1 MLLNTFIWKREYISF
16 FLANISAFIFSK
28 KSHTK
33 ILFKTLIS
41 KFLAYFFM
49 KYIVLDP
56 LLDRQMLRKRIL
68 LRKCNFLS
76 SRKQNNYNN
85 LMIMMIFL
93 IVSSMIKKTSQI
105 TRNIIYYITRYFII
119 LALAFCD
126 KIFFFWREIPSQF
139 LFISFIKFHIFLI
152 GLHVFSF
159 LILLFYI
166 SNIC

>member
-1 MLLNTFIWKREYISF
+1 MTSFKFHYIRYYAIEYFYLKKRVYIIFS
-16 FLANISAFIFSK
+16 ANISAFIFLR
-28 KSHTK
+28 KSHAK

-93 IVSSMIKKTSQI
+93 IVSSMIKKTI
-105 TRNIIYYITRYFII
+105 ADNKKYYILYN
-119 LALAFCD
+119 
-126 KIFFFWREIPSQF
+126 KIFYYTS
-139 LFISFIKFHIFLI
+139 S
-152 GLHVFSF
+152 SF
-159 LILLFYI
+159 LR
-166 SNIC
+166 